1 MKKPFTIARSNV
13 SDDVVESLEFL
24 LERAKNG
31 EVFGIAYVAQLK
43 PRRII
48 MDTCGE
54 SHRNPLF
61 ALSQLLVLMSQLTD
75 RVRGRD
81 DD

>member
-1 MKKPFTIARSNV
+1 MKKPFTLAPGHV

-24 LERAKNG
+24 LERARNG

-43 PRRII
+43 PRAVI
-48 MDTCGE
+48 MDTAGE

-61 ALSQLLVLMSQLTD
+61 ALSMLSVLVAQLTD
-75 RVRGRD
+75 RVRGRVE
-81 DD
+81 